1 MYCIR
6 MLSKM
11 VLFIFTLSIQTHGQ
25 ESNIHRNEDFG
36 IEIHK
41 PDSWYFKIKD
51 DSHLSLRI
59 LPSFMKND
67 SIPARFVLVVS
78 TLPGMTS
85 RELVPLRE
93 TLWKGSF
100 GDTYRKIKQD
110 TILIADEIAYYLIGD
125 YGIASTRI
133 AFISEMGEAKEVMTI
148 DYDGHGMHFLL
159 S

>member
-6 MLSKM
+6 MFSKI
-11 VLFIFTLSIQTHGQ
+11 VLFIFTLSVQILGQ

-36 IEIHK
+36 VEIHK

-78 TLPGMTS
+78 TLPVMTS
-85 RELVPLRE
+85 RDLVPLRE

-100 GDTYRKIKQD
+100 GDTYRMIKQD
-110 TILIADEIAYYLIGD
+110 TILIADEIAHCLFNMLSHRRTLISQ
-125 YGIASTRI
+125 ISTYKYNPKARE
-133 AFISEMGEAKEVMTI
+133 FLE
-148 DYDGHGMHFLL
+148 HGGQCLC
-159 S
+159 